1 MKFLLTTLFLLITT
15 VVGSEIPET
24 QGECVNEECLA
35 DADTSTCVDQ
45 HQNCPLWSTQGKC
58 QDSKAYMETYCQKS
72 CGVCGS
78 GSNSTENVDMGV
90 TQIIDAK
97 LATEIQNRIAASQE
111 YVNMISKDPQYKK
124 LMELCKNNHESCAFW
139 SVIGECEKNPGY
151 MKTKCSP
158 SCFSCDQLSVE
169 TRCPINL
176 TETPNIWEPGDVN
189 KFFTNLTTMDEY
201 KQYGVKVLSA
211 PDYLPGDSAE
221 KEVDYLVNGPW
232 AVLLENFISDEEADR
247 LIELGAAEGY
257 ERSSDV
263 GKEKADGTFDHH
275 IGYGRTSHNSWCQKE
290 CYKDPVAQRVIE
302 RITNVT
308 NIPEANSE
316 YLQMLRYEVGEHYQT
331 HHDYIPHQLQRQS
344 GVRILT
350 VYMYLN
356 DVEEGGGTSFT
367 NLGPLTVTP
376 KKGAALIWP
385 SVLDERPHTKDERTM
400 HAALPVIK
408 GVKYGANAWIHQRD
422 FKTPNRNNCN

>member
-1 MKFLLTTLFLLITT
+1 MKSVLPMPTLLRVSISIKTVLYGALRASVKTPRPTWKHTVKRVVAFVAVVATVPSKRLFIDALFGWRAAT
-15 VVGSEIPET
+15 S
-24 QGECVNEECLA
+24 VNA
-35 DADTSTCVDQ
+35 INANHDDA
-45 HQNCPLWSTQGKC
+45 
-58 QDSKAYMETYCQKS
+58 
-72 CGVCGS
+72 
-78 GSNSTENVDMGV
+78 NSSVLFSFSIYRNVDMGV

-139 SVIGECEKNPGY
+139 SVLGECEKNPGY

-257 ERSSDV
+257 VRSSDV
-263 GKEKADGTFDHH
+263 GKEKVDGTFDHH

-316 YLQMLRYEVGEHYQT
+316 YLVSDDYTLCITGMIYYICLCLL
-331 HHDYIPHQLQRQS
+331 HHFWHSLFSPSKCCDTKLESTIK
-344 GVRILT
+344 LT
-350 VYMYLN
+350 
-356 DVEEGGGTSFT
+356 TTIS
-367 NLGPLTVTP
+367 P
-376 KKGAALIWP
+376 I
-385 SVLDERPHTKDERTM
+385 
-400 HAALPVIK
+400 
-408 GVKYGANAWIHQRD
+408 
-422 FKTPNRNNCN
+422 NCNDNQEYAF

>member
-1 MKFLLTTLFLLITT
+1 MKSVLPMPTLLRVSISIKTVLYGALRASVKTQRPTWKHTVKRAVAFVAVVATVPSKRLFIDALL
-15 VVGSEIPET
+15 GWRAAAS
-24 QGECVNEECLA
+24 VNA
-35 DADTSTCVDQ
+35 INANHDDA
-45 HQNCPLWSTQGKC
+45 
-58 QDSKAYMETYCQKS
+58 
-72 CGVCGS
+72 
-78 GSNSTENVDMGV
+78 NSSVLCSFSIYRNVDMGV

-302 RITNVT
+302 RIANVT

-316 YLQMLRYEVGEHYQT
+316 YLVSDDYTLCVTGMIHYICLCLL
-331 HHDYIPHQLQRQS
+331 HHFWHSLFS
-344 GVRILT
+344 
-350 VYMYLN
+350 
-356 DVEEGGGTSFT
+356 
-367 NLGPLTVTP
+367 
-376 KKGAALIWP
+376 
-385 SVLDERPHTKDERTM
+385 
-400 HAALPVIK
+400 
-408 GVKYGANAWIHQRD
+408 
-422 FKTPNRNNCN
+422 